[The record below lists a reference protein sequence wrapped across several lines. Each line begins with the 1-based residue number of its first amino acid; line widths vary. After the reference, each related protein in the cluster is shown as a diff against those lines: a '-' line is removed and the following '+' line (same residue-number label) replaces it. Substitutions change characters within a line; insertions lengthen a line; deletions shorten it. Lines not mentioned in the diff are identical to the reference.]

1 MNNDLLLNPV
11 ERILTFLAIIEST
24 PEDNK
29 SEYQK
34 RIARKKSTNKKT
46 LRR

>member
-1 MNNDLLLNPV
+1 MTNNDLLLNPV
-11 ERILTFLAIIEST
+11 ERILTFLAIIENT

-34 RIARKKSTNKKT
+34 RKPRKNLPIKK
-46 LRR
+46 R